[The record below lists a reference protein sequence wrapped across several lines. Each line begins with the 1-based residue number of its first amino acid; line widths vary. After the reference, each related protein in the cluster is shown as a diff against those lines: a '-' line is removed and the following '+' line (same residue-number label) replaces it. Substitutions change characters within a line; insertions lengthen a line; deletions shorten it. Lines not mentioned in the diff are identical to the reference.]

1 VKVLVLGAGVIGVA
15 TAHYLAEDG
24 HEVTVV
30 DRQPGPGLET
40 SFGNAGNV
48 CPSYATPWAAP
59 GMRWKA
65 AKWLLERDAPLAVR
79 WGADPRLLGWA
90 ASWLAN
96 CSRRRF
102 EQNKRRMQRLSR
114 YSLACLQRLRESAG
128 LHYEETTQ
136 GILQL
141 LRTERELAAAVDH
154 TRILDAAGIRYRVL
168 DPKGCIDVEPGLAHA
183 RVAFAGGL
191 HLPADETGDCQ
202 LFTQAL
208 AARASRRGVRFRF
221 ATTIEG
227 IAVEGGRATG
237 VATSGGLVT
246 TDRYVVALGCGAVP
260 LLAPVDIRLPIQPVK
275 GYSLTLPIARPEL
288 APRASVMDEQTKIA
302 ITRLGNRVRVAGT
315 AELGATT
322 IDAPPERFRILERV
336 LRELYPDA
344 TEHDR
349 PRYWAGL
356 RPMTPDGPP
365 LLGPTPID
373 NLLLNVGHGSQGW
386 SMACGSGRILAD
398 LVSGRRPEIDLEGLM
413 LGRYA

>member
-1 VKVLVLGAGVIGVA
+1 MKVLVLGAGVIGVA

-30 DRQPGPGLET
+30 DRQPGPALET
-40 SFGNAGNV
+40 SFANAGNV

-65 AKWLLERDAPLAVR
+65 AKWLLERDAPLAVHWR
-79 WGADPRLLGWA
+79 ADASLFHWA

-102 EQNKRRMQRLSR
+102 EQNKPRMQRLSH
-114 YSLACLQRLRESAG
+114 YSLACLQRLRGSLA

-136 GILQL
+136 GILQF
-141 LRTERELAAAVDH
+141 LRTERELAAVVDH
-154 TRILDAAGIRYRVL
+154 TRILEAAGIPHKVL
-168 DPKGCIDVEPGLAHA
+168 DPKGCVEVEPGLAHA
-183 RVAFAGGL
+183 RVPFAGGL

-208 AARASRRGVRFRF
+208 AEHASRRGVRFRF
-221 ATTIEG
+221 QTTIEG
-227 IAVEGGRATG
+227 IATDGGRATG
-237 VATSGGLVT
+237 VATSGGLVSA
-246 TDRYVVALGCGAVP
+246 DHYVVALGCGAVP
-260 LLAPVDIRLPIQPVK
+260 LLAPLGIRLPIQPVK
-275 GYSLTLPIARPEL
+275 GYSLTLPIARPDL
-288 APRASVMDEQTKIA
+288 APRASLMDEHTKVA
-302 ITRLGNRVRVAGT
+302 ITRLGNRVRAAGT

-322 IDAPPERFRILERV
+322 TDAPPERFRTLVRV

-344 TEHDR
+344 AE
-349 PRYWAGL
+349 PEQPQYWAGL

-365 LLGPTPID
+365 ILGPTLIG

-386 SMACGSGRILAD
+386 SMACGSGRVLAD
-398 LVSGRRPEIDLEGLM
+398 LVSGRRPEIDLEGLT
-413 LGRYA
+413 LGRYG